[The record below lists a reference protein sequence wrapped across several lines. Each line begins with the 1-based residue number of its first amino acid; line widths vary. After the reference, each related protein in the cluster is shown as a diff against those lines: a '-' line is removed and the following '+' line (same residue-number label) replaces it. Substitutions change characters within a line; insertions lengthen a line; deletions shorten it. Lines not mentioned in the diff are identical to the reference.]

1 MAGPD
6 EQHVRSLERR
16 AGEGDLEAQYEMSW
30 RLATGMGLPPDDG
43 ASIGWLERAARGGHR
58 LAQNNLGARFATGD
72 GVGRDP
78 LEAWVWFSR
87 AERQGDRKAGKN
99 RQSMERE
106 LDSGRLAEARRR
118 LEGEDPS
125 RGGS

>member
-78 LEAWVWFSR
+78 LEAWVWFRPGR
-87 AERQGDRKAGKN
+87 AAGGPQGRQEPPEHGAGAGL
-99 RQSMERE
+99 RPA
-106 LDSGRLAEARRR
+106 GGGAPEA
-118 LEGEDPS
+118 GG
-125 RGGS
+125 GGS